1 MQERLDL
8 LKVIKSNSDRNLLK
22 YIQFKKNNKKKKLK
36 MLSRLLSQVRVQQSI
51 VQTRLTFS
59 VDKWTVVNAFNSGDT
74 KTVASSFGLFC
85 AC

>member
-59 VDKWTVVNAFNSGDT
+59 VDK
-74 KTVASSFGLFC
+74 
-85 AC
+85 